1 MKGWLSLKIEIR
13 LNVESV
19 FFAFIFKI
27 LSEIDFNMKILCIFT
42 TVKHQ
47 FKIVKNL
54 RYNGNIISMQWQN
67 GASAAKSGYKFGYD
81 GQTALPLPFY
91 GEGDGSG
98 HGNGEM
104 IKTKVGKDTIFNIR
118 VSPHKACKKQ

>member
-13 LNVESV
+13 LNVESI

-54 RYNGNIISMQWQN
+54 RYNGNIISMQWQD

-81 GQTALPLPFY
+81 GLNRLTSAILWRGRRL
-91 GEGDGSG
+91 G
-98 HGNGEM
+98 
-104 IKTKVGKDTIFNIR
+104 TW
-118 VSPHKACKKQ
+118 